1 MDVEDPHLLF
11 GVRAVVGLS
20 PIGAGG
26 SVPSSFTSR
35 PQVSVKS
42 SSGGKPARSARRDA
56 LVQRCVARVK
66 DSRDVLIAAR
76 RSGAVGAALEM
87 IVANEVSDHSS
98 LTLLSHSHSTTSS
111 YTGGTITGD
120 ADDDDG
126 LLTED
131 ERIELLIELERI
143 MIEEETIARW
153 EEMNEDEEAQ
163 FQSTVLRFDSEK

>member
-1 MDVEDPHLLF
+1 MDVDDPNLIV
-11 GVRAVVGLS
+11 GSRAVVGLS
-20 PIGAGG
+20 PRVV
-26 SVPSSFTSR
+26 SVSG
-35 PQVSVKS
+35 VKS
-42 SSGGKPARSARRDA
+42 SSGGKSLSGGKLARSVRRAA
-56 LVQRCVARVK
+56 LVERCVARVK

-87 IVANEVSDHSS
+87 IVAKEVSGQS
-98 LTLLSHSHSTTSS
+98 LLTRSPSTTSS
-111 YTGGTITGD
+111 PYTEGADDGD
-120 ADDDDG
+120 ADDG

-163 FQSTVLRFDSEK
+163 FQSTVLRYDSEK